1 MTYSYIPSSPS
12 SPNSG
17 CASPQI
23 PIICTRCGEVFY
35 PDNPFMMTCSAC
47 HHRDID
53 YTVRLGNQTRMFQI
67 DVALMKI
74 EIELSL
80 FENSDDRKDVLAKLV
95 AQLEEEKKELSQ
107 NI

>member
-1 MTYSYIPSSPS
+1 MSYSYIQQC
-12 SPNSG
+12 
-17 CASPQI
+17 CANAPT
-23 PIICTRCGEVFY
+23 PILCTRCGQVFY
-35 PDNPFMMTCSAC
+35 TDNPFLMTCPDC
-47 HHRDID
+47 HQRDID
-53 YTVRLGNQTRMFQI
+53 YTIRLGNKTRILQI

-80 FENSDDRKDVLAKLV
+80 FENSDDRKTVLEKLI

>member
-1 MTYSYIPSSPS
+1 MSYS
-12 SPNSG
+12 N
-17 CASPQI
+17 PQLT
-23 PIICTRCGEVFY
+23 PISCTRCCQVFY
-35 PDNPFMMTCSAC
+35 THNPFLMTCAEC
-47 HHRDID
+47 HERDVG
-53 YTVRLGNQTRMFQI
+53 YTVRLGNKTRILQI

-80 FENSDDRKDVLAKLV
+80 FENSDDRKTVLEKLI